1 MFKLSTKRGVRTRNQ
16 NPKRTYKMKIC
27 GGYQTVLK
35 LFTIGCRKCIVTS
48 LRFTISWTVTLNFLL
63 IIISFPFRVEILK
76 KEQRLHAAWTT
87 CISRLRRDLRDGFE
101 ESLISFCCVYLE
113 AYVSSWEIISKNR
126 NRSSPVCTQLL
137 AIGTTIAC
145 SIMPFDDCH
154 VSSFSVKRYVRFAR
168 WHCHLFTAPPRQKS
182 WVTVILRGGA
192 NNFTKKKKVYR
203 QQP

>member
-1 MFKLSTKRGVRTRNQ
+1 M
-16 NPKRTYKMKIC
+16 YC
-27 GGYQTVLK
+27 YQLEIHH
-35 LFTIGCRKCIVTS
+35 LMDCSFEFI
-48 LRFTISWTVTLNFLL
+48 LL

-113 AYVSSWEIISKNR
+113 AYVSSWEIICKNR

-154 VSSFSVKRYVRFAR
+154 VSSFSLKRYVRFAR

-182 WVTVILRGGA
+182 WVTVIIRGGA
-192 NNFTKKKKVYR
+192 NNFFKIKKKSLSAPTTLAKYIGLNLWLKPEYIHVISGAN
-203 QQP
+203 